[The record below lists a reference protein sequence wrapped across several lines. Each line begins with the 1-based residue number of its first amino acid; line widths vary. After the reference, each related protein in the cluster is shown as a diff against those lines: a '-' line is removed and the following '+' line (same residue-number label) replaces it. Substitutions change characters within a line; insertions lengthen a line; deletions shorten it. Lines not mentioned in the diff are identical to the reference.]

1 MSAVCIYPHH
11 HPVKWIISHI
21 TMFLNNLCQFWT
33 YSVLRLYIW
42 EHTFSETK
50 LKGEIVAAQRPC
62 RPAVTR
68 AWGFPLLYSLP
79 RILDSENFKPVEELK
94 EQWGEHPFPLSW
106 ESSVLCPH
114 VPQLSPSVLHDFFL
128 SHIPGFRQEPS
139 TACRHTPSLS
149 SPWIWWSSS
158 TSFLIFCSIYI
169 LKSRGHVV

>member
-1 MSAVCIYPHH
+1 MSAVCIYAPH

-50 LKGEIVAAQRPC
+50 VKGEIVAAQRPC

-79 RILDSENFKPVEELK
+79 HILDCENFKPVEKLK
-94 EQWGEHPFPLSW
+94 NQWGEHEFPLSW
-106 ESSVLCPH
+106 ESPVLCPH

-128 SHIPGFRQEPS
+128 NHIPGFRQEPF
-139 TACRHTPSLS
+139 TACRQTLSL
-149 SPWIWWSSS
+149 
-158 TSFLIFCSIYI
+158 
-169 LKSRGHVV
+169 